1 MKSALLWIG
10 RRNSRPSR
18 LDDRRLVFSRG
29 GGDRPRA
36 VERNQEQSRMLRHE
50 YRSARE
56 GQRAHRVARAW
67 RVVRP
72 NLAMRLVRGMSL
84 ISASMPRSSR

>member
-1 MKSALLWIG
+1 VKSALLWIG

-18 LDDRRLVFSRG
+18 LDDRRLMCHRG

-36 VERNQEQSRMLRHE
+36 VERNQEQSRMVRPE
-50 YRSARE
+50 YRSARD
-56 GQRAHRVARAW
+56 GQRAHRVARAP
-67 RVVRP
+67 RLVRP
-72 NLAMRLVRGMSL
+72 NLAMRRVRGMSL